1 MSALVIILLLF
12 VLVVGG
18 VIAYAVWPSKKK
30 GPTPS
35 PTPPT
40 PPRPAPDGG
49 NGNNGGGGGNGGC
62 AWEQYLAQDNND
74 VPACKQEGCKLK
86 GTTVEQCKAACCDKP
101 LCAAAQWRDDG
112 RCLLKDTVGTI
123 RKASKDKT
131 LYVKQVAE

>member
-1 MSALVIILLLF
+1 MSALVVILLLV

-18 VIAYAVWPSKKK
+18 AIAYAVWPSKKK
-30 GPTPS
+30 GPQPS

-40 PPRPAPDGG
+40 PPRPAPDDDASG
-49 NGNNGGGGGNGGC
+49 NGGAASGC
-62 AWEQYLAQDNND
+62 AWEQFLAQDNND

-101 LCAAAQWRDDG
+101 LCAAVQWRDDG

-131 LYVKQVAE
+131 LYVKQVPE